1 MLLLE
6 DLMHEQFKSLLRA
19 NTGVAAAV
27 HYTRS
32 RPRLNVLPLF
42 DSLGDDE
49 VQQLM
54 RHCDSQAQKQVRVEH
69 TNNLTW
75 WCMHLLLN
83 KPPVNN
89 VLRQP
94 WSCYG

>member
-32 RPRLNVLPLF
+32 RPPLNVLPLF
-42 DSLGDDE
+42 DSLEDAE
-49 VQQLM
+49 VAQLM
-54 RHCDSQAQKQVRVEH
+54 RDCDSQAQKQVCGSTLDQVYI
-69 TNNLTW
+69 
-75 WCMHLLLN
+75 CQCLN
-83 KPPVNN
+83 CWDADFPSAAAAP
-89 VLRQP
+89 L
-94 WSCYG
+94 